1 MMAEEN
7 TTELLNRITRL
18 ERQLKR
24 QRWAGVLAG
33 LLLVGAVVTSFVA
46 DKPAYLRVRG
56 ITVVD
61 AQGRPRILLGAPP
74 ETAGRNRKDAATA
87 SLVVLGPQ
95 GQDRVILGEAPNPL
109 IKGKVYPRVAA
120 SYGMTIHDSTGQE
133 RGGMSFLDN
142 GRGVIALDRHNQDA
156 VEMIV
161 NDKTGFA
168 GLTMNYEKPFGQYK
182 EAVRIGTKGSQ
193 VWWALSDTSEV
204 ERASIYVKD
213 QQVPKLDLQ
222 AAKSK

>member
-1 MMAEEN
+1 MAEEN
-7 TTELLNRITRL
+7 ATELLNRVTQL

-24 QRWAGVLAG
+24 QRQIGILVG
-33 LLLVGAVVTSFVA
+33 LLLAGAVATSFVA
-46 DKPAYLRVRG
+46 DKPTYLRVRG

-61 AQGRPRILLGAPP
+61 AKGKPRILLGAPP
-74 ETAGRNRKDAATA
+74 ETAGRNRKDASTA

-95 GQDRVILGEAPNPL
+95 GQDRVILGESPNPL
-109 IKGKVYPRVAA
+109 LKGKVYPRIAA

-182 EAVRIGTKGSQ
+182 EAVRIGTKGTQ

-204 ERASIYVKD
+204 ERASLYIKD

-222 AAKSK
+222 AAQAK